1 MLDAETLEKYRIKR
15 LFKLK
20 GYFLSRT
27 KINESIYTF
36 MLYKGQGNKR
46 KHYQFTTRDIETI
59 NLIKTLKP
67 KSILR
72 IYFEIQCREWNDK
85 WYTSLLAM
93 KSEVVPV
100 NEAKLKKLKQQT
112 DMFED
117 YEYKGS
123 LNKFN
128 NK

>member
-1 MLDAETLEKYRIKR
+1 MNKIYSQPFIIINTEKKEEFECEFSLKAIDNSFTIKSIGNNGDIILTYHGLENNKIKTMKYMGNVEKYRIKR

-59 NLIKTLKP
+59 K
-67 KSILR
+67 LR
-72 IYFEIQCREWNDK
+72 I
-85 WYTSLLAM
+85 
-93 KSEVVPV
+93 
-100 NEAKLKKLKQQT
+100 
-112 DMFED
+112 
-117 YEYKGS
+117 
-123 LNKFN
+123 
-128 NK
+128 